1 MTSQRRGDLTRLRDV
16 GCGWREGYG
25 RAAWPSGLKN
35 KRTKKLNEKKKKKPS
50 VLLFKSV
57 ASSTVSSAPESQ
69 ETSKN
74 KQVFQI
80 LQTTAEARRQK
91 KKKQGGGA
99 KLKEKSR
106 PRHKT
111 IRLRPLVIWRLK
123 EHLLPPP
130 FPPGGATWSAAGT
143 PLPTVIR
150 PDSSYFR
157 R

>member
-1 MTSQRRGDLTRLRDV
+1 MTSQRRGDLTCLRDV

-25 RAAWPSGLKN
+25 RAAWPSELKN
-35 KRTKKLNEKKKKKPS
+35 ERTKKLNEKKKPS

-57 ASSTVSSAPESQ
+57 ASSTVSSPPESQ

-80 LQTTAEARRQK
+80 LQTTAEAPEGK
-91 KKKQGGGA
+91 KKKKKHGGGA

-111 IRLRPLVIWRLK
+111 IRHRPLVIRRLK
-123 EHLLPPP
+123 KHLLPPP
-130 FPPGGATWSAAGT
+130 FPPGGAT
-143 PLPTVIR
+143 
-150 PDSSYFR
+150 
-157 R
+157 